1 MLFLIAA
8 VFYVYGLPGGNCM
21 FVNGRFRL
29 LAPGRSHVSGWFGG
43 GGNFEMGVLFR
54 ILGMMV

>member
-1 MLFLIAA
+1 MIAA